1 MGSVSSG
8 RCGNFLSLCYSAR
21 AEIGGIWAE
30 HMAWACSL
38 GFVRGCCR
46 TRRSIEF
53 KGDKTWGTSGISN
66 MVQEF

>member
-1 MGSVSSG
+1 
-8 RCGNFLSLCYSAR
+8 
-21 AEIGGIWAE
+21 
-30 HMAWACSL
+30 MAWACSL

-53 KGDKTWGTSGISN
+53 KGDKTWDTSGISN